1 MRKDPNSDVTGE
13 RGVVAY
19 PNTPSSVTGV
29 VTRREF
35 SKLAGENSRFSKED
49 FRGLRGE
56 CGPGSVGVK
65 TGMFRRGDAAW
76 VTGDAVCVA
85 WMEGL
90 EGGLGRD
97 SLCSEE

>member
-56 CGPGSVGVK
+56 CGPGS
-65 TGMFRRGDAAW
+65 D
-76 VTGDAVCVA
+76 
-85 WMEGL
+85 EI
-90 EGGLGRD
+90 D
-97 SLCSEE
+97 SYQFYCPS